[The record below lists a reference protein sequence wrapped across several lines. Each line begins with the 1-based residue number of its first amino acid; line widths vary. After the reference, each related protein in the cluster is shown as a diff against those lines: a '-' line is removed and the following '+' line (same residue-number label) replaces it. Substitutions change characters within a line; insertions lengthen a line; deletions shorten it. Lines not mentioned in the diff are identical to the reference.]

1 MAIIMNMYW
10 PEVSE
15 AQYQEARKLVNWEG
29 DNPPGG
35 KFHTAWMAAD
45 GFHVLDLW
53 ESAEQFEAFVQT
65 RLMPAVQQIGIERQP
80 RVQMETP
87 LSIFAPNP
95 A

>member
-1 MAIIMNMYW
+1 MAIIMNMHW

-29 DNPPGG
+29 DLPDGG

-45 GFHVLDLW
+45 GFHALDLW
-53 ESAEQFEAFVQT
+53 ESPEQFEAFVQN
-65 RLMPAVQQIGIERQP
+65 RLMPAVQQIGIEGQP
-80 RVQMETP
+80 QVQIETP

-95 A
+95 T